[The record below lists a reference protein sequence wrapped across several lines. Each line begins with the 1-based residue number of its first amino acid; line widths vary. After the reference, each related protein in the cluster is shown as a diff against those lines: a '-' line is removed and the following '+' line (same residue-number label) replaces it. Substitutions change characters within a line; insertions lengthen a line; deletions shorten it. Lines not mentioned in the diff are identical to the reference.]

1 MVRLLKCGSIHGKN
15 IILRQV
21 ELKDAGFILSL
32 RLHPIKGRFISATS
46 SDIRMQETWIRD
58 TLLKENEIMFIIVDK
73 ENKNLGSI
81 RMYNSNSHSY
91 TWGSWLMIDG
101 LSPSIA
107 IESIAILF
115 SYGKSLGYQSAMLD
129 VRKENVSVWSFH
141 EKYTG
146 AKLIFEDELDRYYR
160 LGAKEID
167 NFLSRHRHL
176 LTEPLKILDL
186 LSS

>member
-1 MVRLLKCGSIHGKN
+1 MVKLIKCGSVHGAN

-21 ELKDAGFILSL
+21 ELKDAEFILSL
-32 RLHPIKGRFISATS
+32 RLHPIKKRFISATS
-46 SDIRMQETWIRD
+46 SDICTQENWIRD
-58 TLLKENEIMFIIVDK
+58 TLLKENEIMFIITDK
-73 ENKNLGSI
+73 VKRKLGCI
-81 RMYNSNSHSY
+81 RMYNSNFQSY

-129 VRKENVSVWSFH
+129 VRKENTSVWSFH

-146 AKLIFEDELDRYYR
+146 AKLIFENELDRFYR
-160 LGAKEID
+160 LDSTEID
-167 NFLSRHRHL
+167 NFLSRHKHL
-176 LTEPLKILDL
+176 LTEPLKILDP